1 MLRTPL
7 SIRKLFAAAI
17 FGFASVIALAA
28 DKPVSKVVVMTS
40 YPEEVVSRFE
50 AAFEKA
56 HPGTRVE
63 ILWRRSGDALSYLRK
78 PNQGNVDVYWTPAQ
92 RNFQILAQEGAFR
105 RPELDMTGLP
115 AKVGGFPISDPAGFY
130 LASEIAAYGL
140 AINPQR
146 LQDKKLAAPK
156 QWTDLTGPEWKDEIV
171 FPVPGKVGFAPILID
186 IILQG
191 YGWDKGW
198 ALLQAIGSNAHLLGQ
213 GGANISDDVRNGKA
227 SVGVSI
233 DFFIKS
239 AIANGA
245 PLQFVYPGITGYS
258 PAHVGI
264 MKGAANLT
272 AARAFTAFVL
282 SDEGQKILFHHDIR
296 KLPVRPAVYANKPA
310 GYYDPFEAA
319 KAMPFVFDTKR
330 ALARQGLNNT
340 LYDVL
345 ISNEHARLRQA
356 NDKVIQAEHAANT
369 AALKA
374 RAAEARS
381 LLDTV
386 PVSEAEANM
395 LAPQFVFA
403 FDETTDAHRNDAI
416 TTQWT
421 TRIRQNRERAE
432 QLAQEVLNA
441 SGKQAGAQ

>member
-1 MLRTPL
+1 M
-7 SIRKLFAAAI
+7 
-17 FGFASVIALAA
+17 
-28 DKPVSKVVVMTS
+28 
-40 YPEEVVSRFE
+40 
-50 AAFEKA
+50 
-56 HPGTRVE
+56 
-63 ILWRRSGDALSYLRK
+63 
-78 PNQGNVDVYWTPAQ
+78 
-92 RNFQILAQEGAFR
+92 
-105 RPELDMTGLP
+105 
-115 AKVGGFPISDPAGFY
+115 
-130 LASEIAAYGL
+130 
-140 AINPQR
+140 
-146 LQDKKLAAPK
+146 
-156 QWTDLTGPEWKDEIV
+156 
-171 FPVPGKVGFAPILID
+171 
-186 IILQG
+186 
-191 YGWDKGW
+191 
-198 ALLQAIGSNAHLLGQ
+198 LGQ

-272 AARAFTAFVL
+272 AARAFAAFVL

-319 KAMPFVFDTKR
+319 KAMPFVFDTER

-374 RAAEARS
+374 RAAQARS

-403 FDETTDAHRNDAI
+403 FDETTDAHRKDAI
-416 TTQWT
+416 TAQWT

-441 SGKQAGAQ
+441 SGKQAGTQ